1 MSPQSLRQINYI
13 TTSSYRLYSHN
24 LNSAYE
30 SILTSSVTQDTVKCA
45 NVEANGG
52 TCSWPTCGCAEPP
65 KSK

>member
-1 MSPQSLRQINYI
+1 MSPQSSRQINYI
-13 TTSSYRLYSHN
+13 TTPPHPPLASTHTMS
-24 LNSAYE
+24 
-30 SILTSSVTQDTVKCA
+30 DTVKCA